1 MTSPAIPFEPVGLDE
16 MEAEEAVAA
25 LIDYATQ
32 LGASD
37 LFLASDEHDLSVQM
51 RHLGM
56 VRPLARV
63 SSTQGRRMLT
73 HIKVNAAMEIDERR
87 RPLEGRWIRI
97 RGDGTKVDLR
107 INTVPTLFGEDM
119 AIRLL
124 VRDAELQKLESLGM
138 SRAQVAELLAML
150 NSPSGLLLVTG
161 PTGAGKTTTLYTCLD
176 YLNNGQRKINTIEDP
191 IEYALPGVRQSQV
204 NLRVS
209 IDFPD
214 LLRAVLR
221 QSPDVI
227 MIGEIRDPVTAQT
240 AVRAAS
246 SGHLVLATLHA
257 PVAGAAV
264 QSMLAYGVSP
274 YFLANSLRGVVA
286 QRLVRTLCPHCRQQF
301 DVEDVPQMFQEILPL
316 LEEGER
322 PALFAAVGCEACKF
336 EGYNRRTGV
345 FEVMS
350 VGPAVRDG
358 INRSLTAK
366 QLEDIAVREGM
377 LTFRTVSLLK
387 VARGVTNTEEVLRVV
402 PAEFM
407 GGEEEY
413 SPPTHC

>member
-1 MTSPAIPFEPVGLDE
+1 
-16 MEAEEAVAA
+16 
-25 LIDYATQ
+25 
-32 LGASD
+32 
-37 LFLASDEHDLSVQM
+37 
-51 RHLGM
+51 
-56 VRPLARV
+56 
-63 SSTQGRRMLT
+63 MLT
-73 HIKVNAAMEIDERR
+73 HVKVNAAMEIDERR

-97 RGDGTKVDLR
+97 RADGTKVDLR

-138 SRAQVAELLAML
+138 SRVQVAELLAML

-209 IDFPD
+209 IDFPE

-286 QRLVRTLCPHCRQQF
+286 QRLVRTLCPSCRQPF
-301 DVEDVPQMFQEILPL
+301 DVADVPQMFQEIVPL

-336 EGYNRRTGV
+336 EGYKRRTGV

-350 VGPAVRDG
+350 VGPALRDG
-358 INRSLTAK
+358 IMRSLTAK
-366 QLEDIAVREGM
+366 QLEEIAVREGM

-413 SPPTHC
+413 TPAS